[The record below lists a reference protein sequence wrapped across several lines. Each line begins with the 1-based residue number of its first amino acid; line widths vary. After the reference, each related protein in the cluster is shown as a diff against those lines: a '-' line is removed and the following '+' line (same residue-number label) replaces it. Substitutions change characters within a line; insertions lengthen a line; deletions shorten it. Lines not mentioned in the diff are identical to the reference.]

1 MECPTSV
8 SQKQNN
14 MKHAGMKYN
23 ANKAVNPDEWLSR
36 NEAERIRLVSE
47 FHRSIGD
54 ELPNLRL
61 HAAIHAIVENQI
73 AMDESA
79 VTRTLKRL
87 IKEGLGRHDAVHAIG
102 SVLSNQI
109 FTLISGR
116 SPDGYDSE
124 GYSRELELLTAKKW
138 RKPGR

>member
-1 MECPTSV
+1 
-8 SQKQNN
+8 

-23 ANKAVNPDEWLSR
+23 ADKEVNPDEWLSQD
-36 NEAERIRLVSE
+36 EAERIRLVSE

-61 HAAIHAIVENQI
+61 HATIHAIVENQI
-73 AMDESA
+73 AMDEGA
-79 VTRTLKRL
+79 VTRTSKRL
-87 IKEGLGRHDAVHAIG
+87 IKEGLDRHDAVHAIG

-109 FTLISGR
+109 FTLMSGR

-124 GYSRELELLTAKKW
+124 RYSQELELLTAKRW
-138 RKPGR
+138 RKSGR